1 MIGVDISA
9 LLTSAVIGAF
19 VAGLRDDP
27 GVVDGY
33 LQLSVNNSHIVIR
46 TKRIDR
52 LVAIGPPALG
62 PLIREMRK
70 KDSSLDTF
78 ARCYSACDQILGK
91 AGLKDRVRARVL
103 MVGQTWSRE
112 MLFHIGDGAFIGTCA
127 GTILGGIIRASL
139 KNNIL
144 GDSVGLVIAM
154 ALGFV
159 FTAVVVLVLQL
170 CAAA

>member
-33 LQLSVNNSHIVIR
+33 LELSVNNSHIVIR

-52 LVAIGPPALG
+52 VVAIGPPALG

-91 AGLKDRVRARVL
+91 AGLKDRVRWHGGHIKTERKSDRV
-103 MVGQTWSRE
+103 VGTSR
-112 MLFHIGDGAFIGTCA
+112 ID
-127 GTILGGIIRASL
+127 
-139 KNNIL
+139 
-144 GDSVGLVIAM
+144 GDSKSFRTEQVAEIVRRARE
-154 ALGFV
+154 LGIN
-159 FTAVVVLVLQL
+159 LDDDQ
-170 CAAA
+170 